1 MALALRHCLVHVV
14 QVGLNESDRMLRLN
28 TRTHIV
34 LTNPVIFSRKILI
47 KSPISFSHHVAR
59 FTAKQQHHH
68 GSNLPSFSGSLMYL
82 NEATLLYNL
91 RLRYAKNKIYVSTVY
106 LVC

>member
-34 LTNPVIFSRKILI
+34 LTNPVIFSRKIL
-47 KSPISFSHHVAR
+47 KVPLVFPTMLHVLR
-59 FTAKQQHHH
+59 RN
-68 GSNLPSFSGSLMYL
+68 SNTIMAVIF
-82 NEATLLYNL
+82 LLFQ
-91 RLRYAKNKIYVSTVY
+91 VH
-106 LVC
+106 

>member
-34 LTNPVIFSRKILI
+34 LTNLVIFSRKIL
-47 KSPISFSHHVAR
+47 KVLLVFPTMLHVLR
-59 FTAKQQHHH
+59 RN
-68 GSNLPSFSGSLMYL
+68 SNTIMAVIFLLFPGSLMYL